1 VEKPPGAQP
10 FASVDG
16 NRFSRKDRG
25 KIMLRED
32 QKNGTSSVALLL
44 AAIIISSM
52 NFLFY
57 FFSSLPFV
65 HDQAVQPAENN

>member
-1 VEKPPGAQP
+1 MVE
-10 FASVDG
+10 
-16 NRFSRKDRG
+16 
-25 KIMLRED
+25 ED
-32 QKNGTSSVALLL
+32 QKSDISSMALLL

-57 FFSSLPFV
+57 FFRSLPFV